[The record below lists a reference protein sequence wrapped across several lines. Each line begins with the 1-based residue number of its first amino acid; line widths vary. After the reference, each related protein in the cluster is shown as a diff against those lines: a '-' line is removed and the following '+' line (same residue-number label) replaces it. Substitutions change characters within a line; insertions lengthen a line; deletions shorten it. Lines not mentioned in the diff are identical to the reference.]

1 MWINLAVWGGVLAA
15 VLVPVWV
22 AAGSEYLAYR
32 DVAQQETLAAQ
43 VRLFDTGARSAAP
56 LPGEAIGPVP
66 GAGEHDRLAGPV
78 DQVSGVLDVEDVI
91 KEQYQL
97 EVSSPGL
104 DRPLYTLEHFE
115 RFAGHKVKLTLV
127 SPIEGQ
133 RKFKGTLQG
142 VEDGQV
148 IVNIGDNELV
158 LSLNAIDKANLVPE
172 F

>member
-1 MWINLAVWGGVLAA
+1 MRQVPGHLQAIIAPVVESLECELVGIEYGRQGRNGLLRIYIDKEGGV
-15 VLVPVWV
+15 
-22 AAGSEYLAYR
+22 
-32 DVAQQETLAAQ
+32 DVKDCQRVSHQL
-43 VRLFDTGARSAAP
+43 
-56 LPGEAIGPVP
+56 
-66 GAGEHDRLAGPV
+66 
-78 DQVSGVLDVEDVI
+78 SGVLDVEDVI

-104 DRPLYTLEHFE
+104 DRPLFTLEHFE
-115 RFAGHKVKLTLV
+115 RFAGHKAKLTLV

-158 LSLNAIDKANLVPE
+158 LSLNAIDKANLIPE

>member
-1 MWINLAVWGGVLAA
+1 M
-15 VLVPVWV
+15 
-22 AAGSEYLAYR
+22 
-32 DVAQQETLAAQ
+32 
-43 VRLFDTGARSAAP
+43 
-56 LPGEAIGPVP
+56 
-66 GAGEHDRLAGPV
+66 
-78 DQVSGVLDVEDVI
+78 LDVEDVI

-104 DRPLYTLEHFE
+104 ERPLYTLEHFA

-133 RKFKGTLQG
+133 RRFKGVLQG

-148 IVNIGDNELV
+148 IVNIGENELV
-158 LSLNAIDKANLVPE
+158 LSLNAIDKANLIHE

>member
-1 MWINLAVWGGVLAA
+1 MRQIPAHIQAVIAPVVESLGCELVGIEYGRQGKRGLLRVYIDKEEGVGVTDCQRVSHQL
-15 VLVPVWV
+15 
-22 AAGSEYLAYR
+22 
-32 DVAQQETLAAQ
+32 
-43 VRLFDTGARSAAP
+43 
-56 LPGEAIGPVP
+56 
-66 GAGEHDRLAGPV
+66 
-78 DQVSGVLDVEDVI
+78 SGVLDVEDVI

-104 DRPLYTLEHFE
+104 DRPLYTLEHFA
-115 RFAGHKVKLTLV
+115 RFAGHQVKLTLV

-133 RKFKGTLQG
+133 RRFKGVLQG

-148 IVNIGDNELV
+148 IVNIGENELV

>member
-1 MWINLAVWGGVLAA
+1 VRQIPAHIQAVIAPVVESLGCELVGIEYGRQGKRGLLRVYIDKEEGVGVTDCQRVSHQL
-15 VLVPVWV
+15 
-22 AAGSEYLAYR
+22 
-32 DVAQQETLAAQ
+32 
-43 VRLFDTGARSAAP
+43 
-56 LPGEAIGPVP
+56 
-66 GAGEHDRLAGPV
+66 
-78 DQVSGVLDVEDVI
+78 SGVLDVEDVI

-104 DRPLYTLEHFE
+104 DRPLYTLEHFA
-115 RFAGHKVKLTLV
+115 RFAGHQVKLTLV

-133 RKFKGTLQG
+133 RRFKGVLQG

-148 IVNIGDNELV
+148 IVNIGENELV

>member
-1 MWINLAVWGGVLAA
+1 MRQIPAHLQAVIAPVVESLGCELVGIEYGRQGNRGLLRVYIDKEDGIGVTDCQRVSHQL
-15 VLVPVWV
+15 
-22 AAGSEYLAYR
+22 
-32 DVAQQETLAAQ
+32 
-43 VRLFDTGARSAAP
+43 
-56 LPGEAIGPVP
+56 
-66 GAGEHDRLAGPV
+66 
-78 DQVSGVLDVEDVI
+78 SGVLDVEDVI

-104 DRPLYTLEHFE
+104 DRPLYTLEHFA

-133 RKFKGTLQG
+133 RRFKGVLQG

-148 IVNIGDNELV
+148 IVNIGENELV
-158 LSLNAIDKANLVPE
+158 LSLNAIDKANLIHE

>member
-1 MWINLAVWGGVLAA
+1 M
-15 VLVPVWV
+15 
-22 AAGSEYLAYR
+22 R
-32 DVAQQETLAAQ
+32 Q
-43 VRLFDTGARSAAP
+43 
-56 LPGEAIGPVP
+56 VP
-66 GAGEHDRLAGPV
+66 GHLQAIIAPV
-78 DQVSGVLDVEDVI
+78 VESLECELVGIEYGRQGKRSLLRIYIDKEGGIDVKDCQRISHQLSGVLDVEDVI

-104 DRPLYTLEHFE
+104 DRPLFTLEHFE

-158 LSLNAIDKANLVPE
+158 LSLNAIDKANLIAE

>member
-1 MWINLAVWGGVLAA
+1 MRQVPEHIQTVIAPVVESLGCELVGIEYGRQGRHGLLRIYIDKEGGV
-15 VLVPVWV
+15 
-22 AAGSEYLAYR
+22 
-32 DVAQQETLAAQ
+32 DVKDCQQVSHQL
-43 VRLFDTGARSAAP
+43 
-56 LPGEAIGPVP
+56 
-66 GAGEHDRLAGPV
+66 
-78 DQVSGVLDVEDVI
+78 SGVLDVEDVI

-115 RFAGHKVKLTLV
+115 RFAGHKVRLTLV

-158 LSLNAIDKANLVPE
+158 LSLNAIDKANLIPE